1 MANPTEAQRIVLQQ
15 AMEIVDYGAA
25 QGSLNSGSKTETPH
39 EGTSGVTDHDLLGG
53 DLFGGDLLGGRS
65 DTAPTGSGRRSLSH
79 HRGRSDTAP
88 TGSGRRTLS
97 LHRGRSDTATTG
109 SGKRSL
115 SHHRGRSDTAT
126 TGSGKRSLSH
136 HRGRSDTATTGS
148 GKRSLSHHREL
159 LLGGSSDT
167 ATTSSGR
174 RTLHDRLLG
183 SRSDTATTSS
193 GRRTVSHVNIK
204 SGGIAKLL
212 STTTRRCHGKYP
224 LTQVRLM
231 GISACCFCFFKC
243 NRTIGSIGA

>member
-1 MANPTEAQRIVLQQ
+1 MRLACTVCLLQMADLTEAQRTVLQQ
-15 AMEIVDYGAA
+15 AVEIVNSSLSGAA
-25 QGSLNSGSKTETPH
+25 QGSLSRMNSGS
-39 EGTSGVTDHDLLGG
+39 GTSGVTDRDLLGG
-53 DLFGGDLLGGRS
+53 DLLG
-65 DTAPTGSGRRSLSH
+65 
-79 HRGRSDTAP
+79 GRSDTAP

-136 HRGRSDTATTGS
+136 HR
-148 GKRSLSHHREL
+148 EL
-159 LLGGSSDT
+159 LLDGSSDT

-224 LTQVRLM
+224 LTHSTPSKADGDLGM
-231 GISACCFCFFKC
+231 LFFCFLFFSSA
-243 NRTIGSIGA
+243 TVQ